1 MKRNQFRILILLLSF
16 TGSVQAQQFVKP
28 LQEFK
33 VGSNTEVS
41 IQASY
46 AEIEIVEWSKNKVEV
61 EGIMDIQG
69 LPEDEAQDI
78 FDSWD
83 ISAQANSDKISIR
96 SSSSNFGNE
105 YFFINSDKYIG
116 NVVVDIPEVSA
127 RVIDMIDSIHFVL
140 PEFENFP
147 DISFEMDQNF
157 QFSGDSIAFDYEE
170 FQKNSEYL
178 VQWQEENKEQMK
190 IIKKELKENQ
200 AEMAKQQK
208 KLQLEIKEMQREA
221 MEEARLHA
229 REAQKQAR
237 EEQMKVRE
245 EQRNVRAEHQRS
257 VTSAHERENEV
268 KRIIEN
274 RQKVKI
280 KKTLRI
286 KVPRNA
292 KLEMDVD
299 YCKISTIK

>member
-1 MKRNQFRILILLLSF
+1 MKRKHFKILILLFSF
-16 TGSVQAQQFVKP
+16 TLSIQAQQFTKP

-33 VGSNTEVS
+33 VGSNTEIS
-41 IQASY
+41 IEASY

-61 EGIMDIQG
+61 EGIMSIQG
-69 LPEDEAQDI
+69 LAEDEAQEI
-78 FDSWD
+78 FDNWD

-105 YFFINSDKYIG
+105 YFFINSDKYVG
-116 NVVVDIPEVSA
+116 NVIVDVPEISA
-127 RVIDMIDSIHFVL
+127 RVIDMIDSIHFIL

-147 DISFEMDQNF
+147 DIEFEMNQNF

-170 FQKNSEYL
+170 FQKNTEYL
-178 VQWQEENKEQMK
+178 VEWQEENKEQMK
-190 IIKKELKENQ
+190 IIKRELKENQ
-200 AEMAKQQK
+200 VEMARQQK
-208 KLQLEIKEMQREA
+208 QMQREIKEMQKEVIQ
-221 MEEARLHA
+221 EARNHA
-229 REAQKQAR
+229 REAQMEAREVQRHAR
-237 EEQMKVRE
+237 EEHARG
-245 EQRNVRAEHQRS
+245 
-257 VTSAHERENEV
+257 TSERDREREYEV

>member
-1 MKRNQFRILILLLSF
+1 MKRKHFKILILLFSF
-16 TGSVQAQQFVKP
+16 TLSIQAQQFTKP

-33 VGSNTEVS
+33 VGSNTEIS
-41 IQASY
+41 IEASY

-61 EGIMDIQG
+61 EGIMSIQG
-69 LPEDEAQDI
+69 LAEDEAQEI
-78 FDSWD
+78 FDNWD

-105 YFFINSDKYIG
+105 YFFINSDKYVG
-116 NVVVDIPEVSA
+116 NVIVDVPEISA
-127 RVIDMIDSIHFVL
+127 RVIDMIDSIHFIL

-147 DISFEMDQNF
+147 DIEFEMNQNF

-170 FQKNSEYL
+170 FQKNTEYL
-178 VQWQEENKEQMK
+178 VEWQEENKEQMK
-190 IIKKELKENQ
+190 IIKRELKENQ
-200 AEMAKQQK
+200 VEMARQQK
-208 KLQLEIKEMQREA
+208 QMQREIKEMQKEVIQ
-221 MEEARLHA
+221 EARNHA
-229 REAQKQAR
+229 REAQMEVREVQRHAR
-237 EEQMKVRE
+237 EEHARVTSESARVRE
-245 EQRNVRAEHQRS
+245 Y
-257 VTSAHERENEV
+257 EV

>member
-1 MKRNQFRILILLLSF
+1 M
-16 TGSVQAQQFVKP
+16 T
-28 LQEFK
+28 
-33 VGSNTEVS
+33 
-41 IQASY
+41 
-46 AEIEIVEWSKNKVEV
+46 
-61 EGIMDIQG
+61 IQG

-78 FDSWD
+78 FDIWD
-83 ISAQANSDKISIR
+83 ISAQANADKISIR

-116 NVVVDIPEVSA
+116 NVIVDVPEISE
-127 RVIDMIDSIHFVL
+127 RVIDIIDSIHFVL

-147 DISFEMDQNF
+147 DIEFEMNENF
-157 QFSGDSIAFDYEE
+157 VFSGDSIAFDYEE

-178 VQWQEENKEQMK
+178 IEWQEENKEQMK
-190 IIKKELKENQ
+190 VVKRELKENQ
-200 AEMAKQQK
+200 VQMARQQK
-208 KLQLEIKEMQREA
+208 EMQREIKEMQKEVIQ
-221 MEEARLHA
+221 EARLHV
-229 REAQKQAR
+229 REAQMEAR
-237 EEQMKVRE
+237 EVQRHVRE
-245 EQRNVRAEHQRS
+245 ENVRVRS
-257 VTSAHERENEV
+257 ESDREREHEV

-280 KKTLRI
+280 KRTLII

>member
-1 MKRNQFRILILLLSF
+1 MKRKHFKILILLFSF
-16 TGSVQAQQFVKP
+16 TLSIQAQQFTKP

-33 VGSNTEVS
+33 VGSNTEIS
-41 IQASY
+41 IEASY

-61 EGIMDIQG
+61 EGIMSIQG
-69 LPEDEAQDI
+69 LAEDEAQEI
-78 FDSWD
+78 FDNWD

-105 YFFINSDKYIG
+105 YFFINSDKYVG
-116 NVVVDIPEVSA
+116 NVIVDVPEISA
-127 RVIDMIDSIHFVL
+127 RVIDMIDSIHFIL

-147 DISFEMDQNF
+147 DIEFEMNQNF

-170 FQKNSEYL
+170 FQNNTEYL
-178 VQWQEENKEQMK
+178 VEWQEENKEQMK
-190 IIKKELKENQ
+190 IIKRELKENQ
-200 AEMAKQQK
+200 VEMAREQKQMQR
-208 KLQLEIKEMQREA
+208 EIKEMQKEVIQ
-221 MEEARLHA
+221 EARNHA
-229 REAQKQAR
+229 REAQMEVREVQRHAR
-237 EEQMKVRE
+237 EEHARVTSESARVRE
-245 EQRNVRAEHQRS
+245 Y
-257 VTSAHERENEV
+257 EV

>member
-1 MKRNQFRILILLLSF
+1 MKRKHFKILILLFSITLSI
-16 TGSVQAQQFVKP
+16 QAQQFTKP

-33 VGSNTEVS
+33 VGSNTEIS
-41 IQASY
+41 IEASY
-46 AEIEIVEWSKNKVEV
+46 AEIEIIEWNKNKVEV
-61 EGIMDIQG
+61 EGIMTIQG

-83 ISAQANSDKISIR
+83 ISAQANADKISIR

-116 NVVVDIPEVSA
+116 NVIVDVPEISE
-127 RVIDMIDSIHFVL
+127 RVIDIIDSIHFVL

-147 DISFEMDQNF
+147 DIEFEMNENF
-157 QFSGDSIAFDYEE
+157 IFSGDSIAFDYEE

-178 VQWQEENKEQMK
+178 IEWQEENKEQMK
-190 IIKKELKENQ
+190 VIKRELKENQ
-200 AEMAKQQK
+200 VEMARQQK
-208 KLQLEIKEMQREA
+208 EMQREIKEMQKEV
-221 MEEARLHA
+221 MQEARLHA
-229 REAQKQAR
+229 REAQMEAR
-237 EEQMKVRE
+237 EVQRHVRE
-245 EQRNVRAEHQRS
+245 ENVRVRS
-257 VTSAHERENEV
+257 ESDREREHEV

-280 KKTLRI
+280 KRTLII

>member
-1 MKRNQFRILILLLSF
+1 MKRKHFKILILLFSF
-16 TGSVQAQQFVKP
+16 TLSIQAQQFTKP

-33 VGSNTEVS
+33 VGSNTEIS
-41 IQASY
+41 IEASY
-46 AEIEIVEWSKNKVEV
+46 AEIEIIEWNKNKVEV
-61 EGIMDIQG
+61 EGIMTIQG

-83 ISAQANSDKISIR
+83 ISAQANADKISIR

-105 YFFINSDKYIG
+105 YFFINSDKYVG
-116 NVVVDIPEVSA
+116 NVIVDVPEISE
-127 RVIDMIDSIHFVL
+127 RVIDIIDSIHFVL

-147 DISFEMDQNF
+147 DIEFEMNENF
-157 QFSGDSIAFDYEE
+157 VFSGDSIAFDYEE

-178 VQWQEENKEQMK
+178 IEWQEENKEQMK
-190 IIKKELKENQ
+190 VVKRELKENQ
-200 AEMAKQQK
+200 VQMARQQK
-208 KLQLEIKEMQREA
+208 EMQREIKEMQKEVVQ
-221 MEEARLHA
+221 EARLHVKEAQMEA
-229 REAQKQAR
+229 REVQR
-237 EEQMKVRE
+237 HVRE
-245 EQRNVRAEHQRS
+245 ENVRVRS
-257 VTSAHERENEV
+257 ESDREREHEV

-280 KKTLRI
+280 KRTLII

>member
-1 MKRNQFRILILLLSF
+1 MKRKHFKILILLFSITLSI
-16 TGSVQAQQFVKP
+16 QAQQFTKP

-33 VGSNTEVS
+33 VGSNTEIS
-41 IQASY
+41 IEASY
-46 AEIEIVEWSKNKVEV
+46 AEIEIIEWNKNKVEV
-61 EGIMDIQG
+61 EGIMTIQG

-83 ISAQANSDKISIR
+83 ISAQANADKISIR

-116 NVVVDIPEVSA
+116 NVIVDVPEISE
-127 RVIDMIDSIHFVL
+127 RVIDIIDSIHFVL

-147 DISFEMDQNF
+147 DIEFEMNENF
-157 QFSGDSIAFDYEE
+157 VFSGDSIAFDYEE
-170 FQKNSEYL
+170 
-178 VQWQEENKEQMK
+178 QMK
-190 IIKKELKENQ
+190 VIKRELKENQ
-200 AEMAKQQK
+200 VQMARQQK
-208 KLQLEIKEMQREA
+208 EMQREIKEMQKEVIQ
-221 MEEARLHA
+221 EARLHV
-229 REAQKQAR
+229 REAQMEAR
-237 EEQMKVRE
+237 EVQRHVRE
-245 EQRNVRAEHQRS
+245 ENVRVRS
-257 VTSAHERENEV
+257 ESDREREHEV

-280 KKTLRI
+280 KRTLII